1 MFDRGIIMKIFFVL
15 VFFISL
21 NFSAFSH
28 SQLTEILPEDNVTY
42 NKAPPQIKMKFMS
55 KVKLVKIELLEI
67 NKKEKIDLDFT
78 STMNRAQDHVIP
90 MPILVSGIY
99 RFQWRALS
107 PDGHIIKGKSDFEVK

>member
-1 MFDRGIIMKIFFVL
+1 MKIFIII
-15 VFFISL
+15 VFFISI
-21 NFSAFSH
+21 NFSALSH

-42 NKAPPQIKMKFMS
+42 NKAPPHIRMKFMS

-78 STMNRAQDHVIP
+78 STMNRAQEHVIP

>member
-1 MFDRGIIMKIFFVL
+1 MKIFFVL
-15 VFFISL
+15 VFFISI

-42 NKAPPQIKMKFMS
+42 IKAPPQIKMKFMS

-78 STMNRAQDHVIP
+78 STMNRAQEHVIP

-99 RFQWRALS
+99 RFKWRALS
-107 PDGHIIKGKSDFEVK
+107 PDGHIIKGKSDFVVK